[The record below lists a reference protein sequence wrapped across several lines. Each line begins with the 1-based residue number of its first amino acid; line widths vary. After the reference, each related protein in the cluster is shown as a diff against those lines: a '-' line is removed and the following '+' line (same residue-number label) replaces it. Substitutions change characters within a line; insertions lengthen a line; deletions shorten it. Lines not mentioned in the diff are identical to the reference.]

1 MVMQC
6 LLVCEGSSDAP
17 LTSHI
22 QRLLDNFGCHSSVFD
37 VSTSGRRL
45 VDKVHEGLA
54 RASHCD
60 LLFVHRDA
68 DRAGAT
74 ARYREIDEAVQQSG
88 YCGPWA
94 GIVPVRT
101 TEAWLLLDD
110 TAIRDIVRNPNGR
123 MQLNLPSPAEME
135 RLADSKSALQSA
147 MLLAAGAH
155 GRKRRALARELP
167 DLRNL
172 LLANLPI
179 EGLLERVES
188 WARFRDDTIAA
199 LWELEART

>member
-1 MVMQC
+1 MVVDC
-6 LLVCEGSSDAP
+6 LLVCEGSSDTP

-22 QRLLDNFGCHSSVFD
+22 QRLLDSFGSHQSVFD

-45 VDKVHEGLA
+45 VDKVRDGLA
-54 RASHCD
+54 LASHYD
-60 LLFVHRDA
+60 VLFVHRDA
-68 DRAGAT
+68 DRAGAA
-74 ARYREIDEAVQQSG
+74 ARYREIDAAVQQSG
-88 YCGPWA
+88 YDGPWV

-123 MQLNLPSPAEME
+123 IRLNLPSPAGAE
-135 RLADSKSALQSA
+135 RLADPKSALQSA
-147 MLLAAGAH
+147 MLLAADVH
-155 GRKRRALARELP
+155 GRKRRALAREIP

-179 EGLLERVES
+179 GGPLERVES
-188 WARFRDDTIAA
+188 WARFRDDAIAA
-199 LWELEART
+199 LRELEART